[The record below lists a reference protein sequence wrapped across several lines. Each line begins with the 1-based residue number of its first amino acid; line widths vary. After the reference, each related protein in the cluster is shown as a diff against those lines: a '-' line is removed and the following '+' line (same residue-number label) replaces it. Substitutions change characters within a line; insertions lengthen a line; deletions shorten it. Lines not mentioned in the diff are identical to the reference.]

1 MATRSILPALSAAF
15 SNPNAGTPTAAAR
28 NAGCENANAAATG
41 ATRVKTRGLGVLKN
55 IGIVLLVGL
64 LTYGMLPPVDY
75 AVWTS
80 AGTETGF
87 VSQLLK
93 QPVRTA
99 P

>member
-1 MATRSILPALSAAF
+1 VDTREGGAKSNGISA
-15 SNPNAGTPTAAAR
+15 
-28 NAGCENANAAATG
+28 
-41 ATRVKTRGLGVLKN
+41 LKN

-64 LTYGMLPPVDY
+64 LAYGMLPPVDFV
-75 AVWTS
+75 ALNS
-80 AGTETGF
+80 AGAETGF